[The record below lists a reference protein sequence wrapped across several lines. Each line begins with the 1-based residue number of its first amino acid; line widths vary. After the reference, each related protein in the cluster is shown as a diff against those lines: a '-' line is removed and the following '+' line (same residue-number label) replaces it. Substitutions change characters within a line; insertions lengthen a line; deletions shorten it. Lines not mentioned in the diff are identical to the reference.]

1 MFPPV
6 YAIID
11 STLSGDRAIAFVR
24 ALSAAGVTLFQLRH
38 KTSSTAA
45 ICAETACLLGS
56 IASPEV
62 RLIVNDR
69 PDIAA
74 ISGAAGVHVGQDDL
88 PVEAT
93 RQVCG
98 SSRWVGVS
106 THNLD
111 QLREADRTSADY
123 IAVGPIFPT
132 ATKGNPDPVVG
143 VEFVR
148 AARQLTRK
156 PLVAIGGITAE
167 TAEQVYRAGA
177 DSVAVIRDLI
187 VAADPAAR
195 ARDYFAAVE
204 RARLEE
210 SGQAVRFSR

>member
-11 STLSGDRAIAFVR
+11 STLSGDRAVAFVR
-24 ALSAAGVTLFQLRH
+24 SLSDAGVTLFQLRH
-38 KTSSTAA
+38 KTSSPAA
-45 ICAETACLLGS
+45 ICAETANLLVR

-62 RLIVNDR
+62 RLVVNDR

-74 ISGAAGVHVGQDDL
+74 ITGAAGVHVGQDDL
-88 PVEAT
+88 PVEAA
-93 RQVCG
+93 RQICG
-98 SSRWVGVS
+98 PSRWVGVS

-148 AARQLTRK
+148 AARRLTRK

-187 VAADPAAR
+187 VAVDPAVR
-195 ARDYFAAVE
+195 ARDYFAAAE
-204 RARLEE
+204 RAR
-210 SGQAVRFSR
+210 S